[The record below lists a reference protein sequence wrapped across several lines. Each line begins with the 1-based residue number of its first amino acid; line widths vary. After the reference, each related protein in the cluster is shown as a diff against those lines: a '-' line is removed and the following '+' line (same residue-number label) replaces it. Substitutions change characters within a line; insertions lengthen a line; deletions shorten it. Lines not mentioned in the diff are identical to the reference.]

1 MSIFLDCEFPDSFEE
16 TELGKFLP
24 LAVAALEKKNL
35 RPLPLALPLCLFPG
49 SGPERKGWL

>member
-35 RPLPLALPLCLFPG
+35 RPLPLVLPLCLFPG